1 MPWPP
6 TLLIAVG
13 YMLWCAFVVAA
24 DFTDSGVVCYD
35 VLLSWPPTSLC
46 QVRVA
51 SSCSACHHKD
61 YRERVMNHDAPPQMP
76 KEQPWNYREAP
87 TSPLAEQGGIF
98 PHARPLSR
106 LPTTH
111 IHPSITHTSIPIRF
125 ASARQSKPSPAPL
138 QSTHPPIRRAKRRVP
153 QTQHGPPRRNH
164 TTHDDDHDDGPTR
177 ALLYNRRVHTPT
189 RPSAGGGC
197 VCAQGLYVAEGG
209 GGAKQERWMDAR
221 WMGG

>member
-1 MPWPP
+1 MMRPP
-6 TLLIAVG
+6 KCPESSHG
-13 YMLWCAFVVAA
+13 NYCE
-24 DFTDSGVVCYD
+24 
-35 VLLSWPPTSLC
+35 
-46 QVRVA
+46 A
-51 SSCSACHHKD
+51 S
-61 YRERVMNHDAPPQMP
+61 
-76 KEQPWNYREAP
+76 

-98 PHARPLSR
+98 SHARPLAR

-125 ASARQSKPSPAPL
+125 TSARQSKPSPAPL

-189 RPSAGGGC
+189 RPSAGGVC
-197 VCAQGLYVAEGG
+197 VCAQGLYVVEGG

-221 WMGG
+221 WMGGWAAEECEQGKKEYNEKEKGKGKSERERERERARNIFGVRRRTCAGG